1 MIYKNRKKGTDYSVV
16 EGKAGMDMV
25 SQIRRILCDSPEQKM
40 WNLFLLL
47 ENEATVRTFLE
58 SKYRKHGVEHP
69 SRAAF
74 RAAQPLMYHVKQART
89 YYEAARRSDLFVR
102 PLLSY
107 YGMMTLCKAL
117 MLTRVPDYPENTSV
131 LRHGISTRK
140 RKRGDYQ
147 FFADEVRVQREGLFP
162 ELARYQGR
170 ESLIGENW
178 TLKELFSLIPELQD
192 GYRQLFPEETLF
204 PVAVP
209 EVTSVPNR
217 GMPLVLE
224 DRILDALHLTPRG
237 LVNRLNRFSPGGEVR
252 FTFEEDPVSVPRF
265 LLFWHHPFI
274 SHVNQWER
282 GFDHPLFRED
292 MHGNHWLSPFQRV
305 ESCLPEMFVHYA
317 LLFALSMLC
326 RYEPPLWGEMI
337 YGMASEEMVLIQEF
351 LQVTQRKFPNLILNE
366 LFEEK
371 ILFQRM

>member
-1 MIYKNRKKGTDYSVV
+1 
-16 EGKAGMDMV
+16 MDSPV
-25 SQIRRILCDSPEQKM
+25 RRILCDSPEQKM

-47 ENEATVRTFLE
+47 ENESTLRTFLE
-58 SKYRKHGVEHP
+58 SKYRKQGMEHP

-74 RAAQPLMYHVKQART
+74 RAAQPLMYHVKQARE
-89 YYEAARRSDLFVR
+89 YYRAARESDLFVR
-102 PLLSY
+102 PLLAY
-107 YGMMTLCKAL
+107 YGMITLSKVL
-117 MLTRVPDYPENTSV
+117 MLTMVPDYPENAAV
-131 LRHGISTRK
+131 LRHGISTRR

-162 ELARYQGR
+162 ELARNRGWGVLVG
-170 ESLIGENW
+170 ESW
-178 TLKELFSLIPELQD
+178 TPRELFSLIPELQD
-192 GYRQLFPEETLF
+192 GYRQLFSEETLV

-209 EVTSVPNR
+209 DVPAVPGQ

-224 DRILDALHLTPRG
+224 ERILDALHLTPRG

-252 FTFEEDPVSVPRF
+252 FTCEELPVSVPGI
-265 LLFWHHPFI
+265 LLFWHHPRI

-282 GFDHPLFRED
+282 GFAHPLFRED
-292 MHGNHWLSPFQRV
+292 MHGNHWLLPFQRV
-305 ESCLPEMFVHYA
+305 ETCIPELLVHYA

-337 YGMASEEMVLIQEF
+337 HGMASEEMVLIQEF

-371 ILFQRM
+371 ILFRRM